1 MASIT
6 TTNKFALWWKKAT
19 EWFITQFFNLA
30 KKIDYSA
37 NILKDNDDTIINKI
51 DILNYKIDY
60 LIEQINI
67 IQKKLEE

>member
-1 MASIT
+1 MYSII

-19 EWFITQFFNLA
+19 GWFIAQFFNLA

-37 NILKDNDDTIINKI
+37 NILKDNDDIIINKI

-60 LIEQINI
+60 LIEQINT